1 MSGSQQLTM
10 TPTSPITRRAGVY
23 QIRNM
28 QNGKIYVGSS
38 VNLNKR
44 WREHRS
50 ALNNNRHW
58 NNHLQRAWN
67 RYGFEAFV
75 YEPLITCHSSMCQW
89 YEQQFLDQW
98 NPEYNIGPTAKS
110 PYGVRRS
117 VETKAKISRAKL
129 GRWHVGKL
137 NPTQVREIRVRLA
150 AGEVSREIAEDYGV
164 CSSTIRKIHNG
175 TNWGSLQND

>member
-50 ALNNNRHW
+50 A
-58 NNHLQRAWN
+58 
-67 RYGFEAFV
+67 
-75 YEPLITCHSSMCQW
+75 
-89 YEQQFLDQW
+89 
-98 NPEYNIGPTAKS
+98 
-110 PYGVRRS
+110 
-117 VETKAKISRAKL
+117 
-129 GRWHVGKL
+129 
-137 NPTQVREIRVRLA
+137 
-150 AGEVSREIAEDYGV
+150 
-164 CSSTIRKIHNG
+164 RKIRNG
-175 TNWGSLQND
+175 TNWESLQND